1 MPKCALNASTIR
13 VLTHAGLFFRAAC
26 FMGVQHLSSGKGVD
40 VIFAVL
46 MSILMSLRTN
56 VKLNTKI
63 HSMTDE

>member
-46 MSILMSLRTN
+46 MSILMSL
-56 VKLNTKI
+56 
-63 HSMTDE
+63 